1 MEWPENATFMG
12 MLTSQAAQPIASQ
25 QNQLVELTPQ
35 PAEIIQNQSELLDLS
50 SVMKTPMQVKNLVQ
64 LFNDTCHMSRIV
76 RDGPGLSGTVPDFDT
91 LSWYPRNMKLSRK
104 FEKIK
109 SMDFLRTSEGFVIN
123 KRQNNKCCIYC
134 RVPIISVNQS

>member
-50 SVMKTPMQVKNLVQ
+50 SVMKTPMQVKKMVQ

-76 RDGPGLSGTVPDFDT
+76 RDGPGLYFVLVSQKYEIVP
-91 LSWYPRNMKLSRK
+91 
-104 FEKIK
+104 EI
-109 SMDFLRTSEGFVIN
+109 
-123 KRQNNKCCIYC
+123 
-134 RVPIISVNQS
+134 